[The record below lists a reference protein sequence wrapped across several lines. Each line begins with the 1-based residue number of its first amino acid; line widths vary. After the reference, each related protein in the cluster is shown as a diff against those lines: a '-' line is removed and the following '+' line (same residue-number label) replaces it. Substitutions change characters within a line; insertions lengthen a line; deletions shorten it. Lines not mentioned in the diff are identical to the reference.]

1 MKFVDEFRD
10 PQAVKTL
17 IAEIGEALKG
27 VDPARQPLQIMEV
40 CGGHTHAIFRFGLDK
55 LLPEG
60 IEFVHGPGC
69 PVCVLPRGRIDDA
82 VTLAKQPG
90 TILCSYGD
98 AVRVPGDLGSL
109 LDAKAAG
116 ADVRIVYSPL
126 DALTLAKQHPDKQ
139 VAFFAIGFE
148 TTAPATAITLMQ
160 ARQQGVTNFSVLC
173 HHITIGPPLKAIL
186 DDPGVRLDGLVAPGH
201 VSMVVGQSPY
211 QFIVDEYDKPV
222 VIAGFEPIDF
232 LTALLGVVRQ
242 IAEGRAEVE
251 NAYKRAVQSA
261 GNAIAQRAMAEVF
274 TLAPQSDWRGL
285 GAIDQSGLML
295 SEAFAKFDAERR
307 FGLKPTQVA
316 EPEGCGCAQVLRG
329 QIRPGDCPLFGTR
342 CTPQTPVGA
351 LMVSSEGACAAYYQY
366 R

>member
-10 PQAVKTL
+10 PEAVKQL
-17 IAEIGEALKG
+17 IAEIGRVLER

-55 LLPEG
+55 LLPKG

-82 VTLAKQPG
+82 ITLARQPG

-98 AVRVPGDLGSL
+98 AVRVPGEQGSL

-126 DALTLAKQHPDKQ
+126 DAMALAKQNPDRQ
-139 VAFFAIGFE
+139 VIFFAIGFE

-160 ARQQGVTNFSVLC
+160 ARQQQVENFSVLC

-211 QFIVDEYDKPV
+211 QFIVDDYGKPV

-232 LTALLGVVRQ
+232 LTALLGVVHQ

-251 NAYKRAVQSA
+251 NAYTRAVQSA
-261 GNAIAQRAMAEVF
+261 GNAVAQRAMSEVF
-274 TLAPQSDWRGL
+274 TLAPKSDWRGL
-285 GAIDQSGLML
+285 GAIDESGLML
-295 SEAFAKFDAERR
+295 SPAFAEFDAERR
-307 FGLKPTQVA
+307 FGLKPTHVE
-316 EPEGCGCAQVLRG
+316 EPEGCGCAKVLRG
-329 QIRPGDCPLFGTR
+329 QIKPADCPLFGQR

-351 LMVSSEGACAAYYQY
+351 LMVSSEGACAAYFQY